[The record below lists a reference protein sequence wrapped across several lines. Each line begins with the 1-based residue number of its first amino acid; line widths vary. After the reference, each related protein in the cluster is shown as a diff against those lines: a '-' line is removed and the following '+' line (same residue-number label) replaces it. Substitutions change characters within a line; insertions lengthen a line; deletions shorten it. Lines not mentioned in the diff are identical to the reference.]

1 MRILLICPDSPADSP
16 HSLRSLDYLG
26 HQIETL
32 SLAQV
37 ASAGSSST
45 AAANR
50 SEPAVRAE
58 PVTVPEAD
66 VVVVDAGADLSLAPR
81 IAAVLAAAGI
91 DLPIVVVLG
100 EGGLAAASAK
110 WNVADIILTT
120 AGPGEVEA
128 RLRLARDRRR
138 AALVASAPGASSGSA
153 GWTATSRSGTARTGS
168 GATWAGTAGEAWP
181 GDPHGGGHDPAV
193 VVIGTLRIDE
203 TAFTADLGGRSLD
216 LTYREFA
223 LLKFFASHPERV
235 FTRDEILLSVWGDD
249 YYGGTRTVDVHVRR
263 LRAKLG
269 KDLENAIHTVR
280 NVGYRFSPDTVAE
293 ADEDTPAGT
302 PGSTVAGVDGR
313 TSAEADGSAAG
324 ATEDIDNE
332 EQA

>member
-1 MRILLICPDSPADSP
+1 MRILLICPDSPPDAP
-16 HSLRSLDYLG
+16 LSLQSLDYLG
-26 HQIETL
+26 HQIESL
-32 SLAQV
+32 SIDRLRAAGTTPGSTSATSATSRAPATV
-37 ASAGSSST
+37 AT
-45 AAANR
+45 PAA
-50 SEPAVRAE
+50 
-58 PVTVPEAD
+58 TIPEAD
-66 VVVVDAGADLSLAPR
+66 VVVADASVDLSLAPL
-81 IAAVLAAAGI
+81 IASVLSAAEI
-91 DLPIVVVLG
+91 DLPVIVVLG

-110 WNVADIILTT
+110 WTVSDIVLST

-128 RLRLARDRRR
+128 RLRLARDRHLAR
-138 AALVASAPGASSGSA
+138 AAGGHAPAGALPGAGSA
-153 GWTATSRSGTARTGS
+153 QHSGLPWSADFPS
-168 GATWAGTAGEAWP
+168 G
-181 GDPHGGGHDPAV
+181 DQDPAV

-280 NVGYRFSPDTVAE
+280 NVGYRFSPDAAIE
-293 ADEDTPAGT
+293 SDED
-302 PGSTVAGVDGR
+302 SD
-313 TSAEADGSAAG
+313 
-324 ATEDIDNE
+324 TEEN
-332 EQA
+332 